1 MDAKDGEYN
10 SKGWGSS
17 VRSHL
22 GDGEV
27 HVGGGIVFLR
37 GEGRVPLI
45 ITGTLI

>member
-1 MDAKDGEYN
+1 MDAKDGREYN
-10 SKGWGSS
+10 SKGWGLG

-37 GEGRVPLI
+37 GEGRATQL
-45 ITGTLI
+45 

>member
-27 HVGGGIVFLR
+27 AEEASDWPIRLSRKVS
-37 GEGRVPLI
+37 
-45 ITGTLI
+45 